1 MARTICLDD
10 DAAVEVQHVRHDA
23 EASKKYFIAAIE
35 CTQWFKEPLKQY
47 RSRGR
52 PGNRRQVLHY

>member
-23 EASKKYFIAAIE
+23 EASKKSFIATIE
-35 CTQWFKEPLKQY
+35 YTQWFKN
-47 RSRGR
+47 RSSNTARE
-52 PGNRRQVLHY
+52 VD